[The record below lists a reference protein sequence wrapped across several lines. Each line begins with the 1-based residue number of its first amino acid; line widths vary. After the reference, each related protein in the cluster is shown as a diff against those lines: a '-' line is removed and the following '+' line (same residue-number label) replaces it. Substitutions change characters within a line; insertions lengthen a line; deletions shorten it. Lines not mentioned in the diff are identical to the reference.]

1 MPNVSCQGYCRSY
14 RSDLL
19 RIKYLLHETDQK
31 LVFAAREITAINEN
45 PRATC
50 KEQHRHYPTRPPASK
65 HVLPAQKIDGRAGA
79 VTLRDR
85 DKTQKNGNREPE
97 CHDHDNERMDA
108 DVTMQS
114 CLAVVV
120 CKIRKQIR
128 LKRIV
133 MVNSLQYLEIGFAD
147 FPSQGLRISACR
159 AIVNLA
165 AA

>member
-1 MPNVSCQGYCRSY
+1 MELPGIAVLPIRPFG
-14 RSDLL
+14 
-19 RIKYLLHETDQK
+19 IKYLLHEIDQK
-31 LVFAAREITAINEN
+31 LVFAAREITAIYEN

-50 KEQHRHYPTRPPASK
+50 KEQHRITQLAHPPRNTCCQPK
-65 HVLPAQKIDGRAGA
+65 RLTVVPVLSPCEIETNPK
-79 VTLRDR
+79 
-85 DKTQKNGNREPE
+85 KCNREPE

-147 FPSQGLRISACR
+147 FPARGFGLAL
-159 AIVNLA
+159 AALIVNLA